1 MNLNFYY
8 ILKIN
13 EKKVKKSVFKI
24 SSKEEGKIKQGTIAE
39 YMRKRTQ
46 LVGFEY
52 GYWKHVQYC
61 AEFIDNALDAIES
74 FQWKELRK
82 PDSKFKF
89 SLDQELFLE
98 KFSIVEAAK
107 EEKKTQHLDNEAKH
121 TLMQELGIETPK
133 IEENAIPIPEIKDEE
148 SGAISDE
155 EELEVEEEVK
165 RIIDDMQEIIKP
177 VENIIDVEPIVIV
190 RIREYEADSF
200 LTSEISQKN
209 VMSFIFEIFDNGTGM
224 SKIDLRK
231 FGRYLASSKSMELK
245 QTRGSQGFG
254 SPSAFSDAQNTTGKP
269 IVAVSKSAENVYATV
284 SEFFTTSKNEKKY
297 LIHPSDIDSPF
308 LHGTYVKLNYLN
320 VKYVRGYVEK
330 YIEETAFMNPHIT
343 IIYIDPYGKEK
354 IYRRLASYF
363 PKEPK
368 YARPH
373 PASAN
378 IGDLQDL
385 IGKSENKSVSSF
397 LKENFVRISSKTANQ
412 IISMA
417 ERNLQDKFN
426 LLILKEG
433 YVNKNRKKEEKIH
446 YLKYEKRIFGRSTKP
461 RDKLIIYQVDSEDLI
476 EEYWSLISKYSRGDK
491 KQEKINKEIKK
502 INNRIEKVDT
512 QKEKKKLEKDIK
524 TLIKDVD
531 DIRREKEKTK
541 QELDTLFKIN
551 MDGLTELKKLS
562 NRSDFEDLIREV
574 QLSKTKP
581 SDITKEQF
589 NSLFLAFKSIKY
601 MAPPTDTAIPVGE
614 LILENTL
621 IKEIGL
627 KISEGVDDFDTPI
640 ETVNQT
646 IDLIYEDKKNL
657 LILEDPKVDSEIINN
672 ISVDSEEIINLNSD
686 ILGNVNVFDEK
697 FGDQQTRQSIDE
709 ILTYSEGE
717 SVETYSDVFD
727 YFIENYT
734 KDDDFVSAETRAPTS
749 GKGLA
754 YVVEAVLAYSR
765 NIEVPKR
772 SRDVLSRFVNR
783 TPKLR
788 DNADCAITKAV
799 QSVNWK
805 NYNLESYDNG
815 LPKGP
820 IKLLVNVSGPFVH
833 LMFKSQS
840 KNALADD
847 EDLIKEM
854 KYCLEAIGRRLR
866 VYINR
871 RASIHRSEKRSSLI
885 VKYIPLFVESVYNIA
900 SKGESKFKAML
911 DRKEIET
918 LMKDAI
924 GKKPAPA
931 VVRDLEPKKPESVEV
946 REKIP
951 DLEIEKKEIPIK
963 KDIPSKKTLLNW
975 TIKELRDYCKNKNI
989 DILSKA
995 RKIDIID
1002 KILAP
1007 YGAQKITKT
1016 PEIEAEIKIEKEK
1029 PLIQRTKQL
1038 KPKSLKTPI
1047 KKEPKKPTTKPAISK
1062 PKSTQTTLPV
1072 ITTDGILKALSN
1084 DWQTIKHLIF
1094 KLKIKDM
1101 MDARY
1106 LQLKLKE
1113 LERKGEV
1120 LVELKMGRKHW
1131 KLK

>member
-1 MNLNFYY
+1 
-8 ILKIN
+8 
-13 EKKVKKSVFKI
+13 
-24 SSKEEGKIKQGTIAE
+24 
-39 YMRKRTQ
+39 MRKRTQ

-61 AEFIDNALDAIES
+61 AEFTDNALDAIES

-82 PDSKFKF
+82 PNSKIKF

-98 KFSIVEAAK
+98 KFSIVEAAN
-107 EEKKTQHLDNEAKH
+107 EEKKTQQLNSEAKH
-121 TLMQELGIETPK
+121 TLMQELGIETSRS
-133 IEENAIPIPEIKDEE
+133 EETAILKPEEKDEE
-148 SGAISDE
+148 SGEISDQA
-155 EELEVEEEVK
+155 ELEVEEEVK

-177 VENIIDVEPIVIV
+177 VENIIDVEPIFIV
-190 RIREYEADSF
+190 RIREFEAASF

-209 VMSFIFEIFDNGTGM
+209 VMSFTFEIFDNGTGM

-231 FGRYLASSKSMELK
+231 FGKYLASSKSMELK

-269 IVAVSKSAENVYATV
+269 IVAVSKTADNIYATV

-297 LIHPSDIDSPF
+297 LIHPTEIDSPF

-320 VKYVRGYVEK
+320 VKYVKGYVEK
-330 YIEETAFMNPHIT
+330 YIEETAYMNPHIT

-368 YARPH
+368 YAKPH
-373 PASAN
+373 PSSAN

-385 IGKSENKSVSSF
+385 ISKSENKSISSF
-397 LKENFVRISSKTANQ
+397 LKENFVRISSKTANE
-412 IISMA
+412 IINMA

-433 YVNKNRKKEEKIH
+433 FVSKIKKKEEKIH
-446 YLKYEKRIFGRSTKP
+446 YLKFEKRIFGRSTKP
-461 RDKLIIYQVDSEDLI
+461 RDKLIIYEVNSEDLA
-476 EEYWSLISKYSRGDK
+476 ENYWMLISEYNQGDK
-491 KQEKINKEIKK
+491 SQEKINKEIRK
-502 INNRIEKVDT
+502 INNRIEKVET
-512 QKEKKKLEKDIK
+512 QKETKKLEKDIK
-524 TLIKDVD
+524 NLIKDID
-531 DIRREKEKTK
+531 GILKEKEKIR
-541 QELDTLFKIN
+541 ESLDKLFQSN
-551 MDGLTELKKLS
+551 MNGLIELKKLT
-562 NRSDFEDLIREV
+562 NRNDFEDLIREV
-574 QLSKTKP
+574 QLSKIKP

-614 LILENTL
+614 SILENTL

-627 KISEGVDDFDTPI
+627 RVSEGVDDFDTPI
-640 ETVNQT
+640 ETINQT
-646 IDLIYEDKKNL
+646 IDIIYEDKKNL
-657 LILEDPKVDSEIINN
+657 LINEDPKVDSEIINN

-686 ILGNVNVFDEK
+686 ILRNINEIDEN
-697 FGDQQTRQSIDE
+697 FEDQQIMQSIDE
-709 ILTYSEGE
+709 LLTYSE
-717 SVETYSDVFD
+717 VEPIENYDNVFEF
-727 YFIENYT
+727 FIENYT

-788 DNADCAITKAV
+788 DSADCAITKAV

-805 NYNLESYDNG
+805 NYSLESYDNG

-885 VKYIPLFVESVYNIA
+885 EKYIPLFVQSVYNIA
-900 SKGESKFKAML
+900 SKGESKFKAKL

-918 LMKDAI
+918 LMKEAI
-924 GKKPAPA
+924 GKKPAPTII
-931 VVRDLEPKKPESVEV
+931 RDLEPEKPEIAEV
-946 REKIP
+946 KEIKKIE
-951 DLEIEKKEIPIK
+951 DIKEEISEIEPEKKEKPIE
-963 KDIPSKKTLLNW
+963 KDFISKKTLHNW
-975 TIKELRDYCKNKNI
+975 TVKELKDYCNSKNI

-995 RKIDIID
+995 KKEDIIE
-1002 KILAP
+1002 KILDSHR
-1007 YGAQKITKT
+1007 AQEITKK
-1016 PEIEAEIKIEKEK
+1016 PEIEPQIKIEKPEPTVQITRKVESKTFK
-1029 PLIQRTKQL
+1029 P
-1038 KPKSLKTPI
+1038 PV
-1047 KKEPKKPTTKPAISK
+1047 KKVPKKPATKPTTSK

-1084 DWQTIKHLIF
+1084 
-1094 KLKIKDM
+1094 
-1101 MDARY
+1101 
-1106 LQLKLKE
+1106 
-1113 LERKGEV
+1113 
-1120 LVELKMGRKHW
+1120 
-1131 KLK
+1131 